1 MYYAS
6 PVCINTAPTRIT
18 VTGWLKLS
26 SIAPNGSSPTNTSS
40 HSARWKC
47 RLDSSVHMDPSYHN
61 KMKYTGNVTKW
72 RFLQVK
78 QNKTKQNKS
87 FKMAVSNQVLLVVSI
102 LEGRVYIITEI
113 KLNWSFCLFVLHI
126 CRFLVHTTVWMWLC
140 SVYHLCMYS
149 GTRTY

>member
-1 MYYAS
+1 
-6 PVCINTAPTRIT
+6 
-18 VTGWLKLS
+18 
-26 SIAPNGSSPTNTSS
+26 
-40 HSARWKC
+40 
-47 RLDSSVHMDPSYHN
+47 MDPSYHN

-113 KLNWSFCLFVLHI
+113 KLN
-126 CRFLVHTTVWMWLC
+126 
-140 SVYHLCMYS
+140 
-149 GTRTY
+149 